1 MAEATK
7 TDRQVLT
14 LFPELKPYRRHSLKV
29 SNLHE
34 LYLDEAGN
42 PDGIPILFVHGGP
55 GGACDGNSRRFYD
68 PELYR
73 IVTFDQRGCG
83 RSTPHGELRENDTGE
98 LIADMEKIRTHLGIE
113 QWVLFGGSWGSTLSL
128 LYAQAHPQRVITL
141 VLRGIFL
148 CRQRDL
154 DWVYRDGTNRV
165 FADGWEDFLKPIPE
179 GERHRL
185 LEAYYERLT
194 GDDELARMGA
204 AKAWATWEASC
215 ATLRL
220 DPAGVAR
227 FTSPHRALALA
238 RIEAHY
244 FVNKG
249 FIAENQ
255 ILDNM
260 ERLADIPGHI
270 IHGRYDVLCPLD
282 NATTLHRHWPG
293 SELLIVR
300 EAGHSASEPAITDC
314 LIKATDEIGR
324 DLSPVS

>member
-1 MAEATK
+1 M
-7 TDRQVLT
+7 LT
-14 LFPELKPYRRHSLKV
+14 LFPELKPYQRHNLKV
-29 SNLHE
+29 SDLHS

-55 GGACDGNSRRFYD
+55 GGACDANSRRFFD

-73 IVTFDQRGCG
+73 IITFDQRGCG

-98 LIADMEKIRTHLGIE
+98 LIADMEKIRGHLRIE

-128 LYAQAHPQRVITL
+128 LYAQAHPQRVNAL

-154 DWVYRDGTNRV
+154 DWLYRDGANRI
-165 FADGWEDFLKPIPE
+165 FPDGWVEFLRPIPKS
-179 GERHRL
+179 ERHRL

-194 GDDELARMGA
+194 GEDELARMGA
-204 AKAWATWEASC
+204 AKAWATWEGSC
-215 ATLRL
+215 ATLRH
-220 DPAGVAR
+220 DPAGLAR

-244 FVNKG
+244 FINRG
-249 FIAENQ
+249 FIEEDQ
-255 ILDNM
+255 ILRNM
-260 ERLADIPGHI
+260 GRLTDISGHI
-270 IHGRYDVLCPLD
+270 IHGRYDMVCTLD
-282 NATTLHRHWPG
+282 NASSLHRHWPG
-293 SELLIVR
+293 SELFIVR

-314 LIKATDEIGR
+314 LVKATDEIGR